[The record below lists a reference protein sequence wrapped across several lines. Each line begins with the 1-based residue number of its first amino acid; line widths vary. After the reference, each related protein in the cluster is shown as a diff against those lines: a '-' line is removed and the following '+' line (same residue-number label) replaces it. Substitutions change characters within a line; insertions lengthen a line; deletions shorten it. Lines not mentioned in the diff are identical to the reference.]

1 MPANRAF
8 QWAVRGYERLAQ
20 AAITDEAQGLLT
32 EAFNFVYPSMRK
44 PENAVEVRR
53 MGVAT
58 LAMAT
63 SEGDDWRADFLAAL
77 EAQRHFE
84 VHCLLQSH
92 ASAGRLRKPY
102 GTEIEDITPEQ
113 ARARAVHWREINGE
127 WCWPHFQPRELASK
141 ESGLVYAEPHLLDS
155 LERLRK
161 MNGGQALMLTSAY
174 RTPERNSATPGAAP
188 GSKHMLGQA
197 VDMRVGNVDPIQLI
211 QCAEECGFPAIAQY
225 ADARVPRVHLDVR
238 PTGSWIAAPMGAFK
252 ADRDYLD
259 SDEERVTEPPADK
272 SLGAAV
278 GAGGAATVGAVLEAT
293 EGGIIEA
300 ATNITMTLTRFAEAV
315 GQQFLPL
322 AAACVALYSGY
333 QYRRQIWSRI
343 MGAMGK
349 VWSGS

>member
-1 MPANRAF
+1 MPATKAF
-8 QWAVRGYERLAQ
+8 NWAVRGYERLVGSS
-20 AAITDEAQGLLT
+20 ITEEAEGLLH
-32 EAFNFVYPSMRK
+32 EALNFVYPTLPK
-44 PENAVEVRR
+44 PKNALHVRR

-58 LAMAT
+58 LAIAT
-63 SEGDDWRADFLAAL
+63 SEGDEWRRDFLNAL

-92 ASAGRLRKPY
+92 TAAGRLRKPY
-102 GTEIEDITPEQ
+102 GTEIERITPEQ
-113 ARARAVHWREINGE
+113 ARERAVHWREVKGE

-141 ESGLVYAEPHLLDS
+141 ESGLVYAEPRLLDD

-161 MNGGQALMLTSAY
+161 LNGDQALMLTSAY
-174 RTPERNSATPGAAP
+174 RTPERNSSTPGAAR

-238 PTGSWIAAPMGAFK
+238 PAGSWIAAPMGAFK
-252 ADRDYLD
+252 PDRDYLD

-333 QYRRQIWSRI
+333 QYRRQIMARI
-343 MGAMGK
+343 MSAVGRS
-349 VWSGS
+349 WSGS